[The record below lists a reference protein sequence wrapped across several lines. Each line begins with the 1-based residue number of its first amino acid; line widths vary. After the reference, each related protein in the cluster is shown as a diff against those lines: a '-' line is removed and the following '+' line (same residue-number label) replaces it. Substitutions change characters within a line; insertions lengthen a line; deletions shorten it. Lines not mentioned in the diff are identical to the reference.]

1 ILISSGAY
9 CIIYVGYY
17 VLTIYSYFKIV
28 YK

>member
-1 ILISSGAY
+1 SGAY